1 MWLNGQTEK
10 GWANLLQ
17 YDGSDRVVILNPG
30 KRKRFAVHEG
40 PITRDSIS
48 QSIERIIG
56 GDAKFNRIS
65 EFPQFEVRTD
75 I

>member
-1 MWLNGQTEK
+1 M
-10 GWANLLQ
+10 Q
-17 YDGSDRVVILNPG
+17 YEGSDRVVILNPG

-40 PITRDSIS
+40 PINREAIS